1 MRNWAGQQIEPRAV
15 VWRGARD
22 GNTSSFKIGIVEK
35 IDEGKGNAR
44 VRWLF
49 EHRHMY
55 ATPPIG
61 SLKWQA
67 VNGPRP
73 IDTTS
78 TCTVQAL
85 CVVDPLTLDLGV
97 ASRVAEVLTAD
108 GGEL

>member
-1 MRNWAGQQIEPRAV
+1 MRNWAGQQIEPRTV

-22 GNTSSFKIGIVEK
+22 GNLSSFKIGVVVK
-35 IDEGKGNAR
+35 LDDAKGNAR

-55 ATPPIG
+55 APPPIG
-61 SLKWQA
+61 SLKWQP
-67 VNGPRP
+67 VDEPRP

-78 TCTVQAL
+78 TCTVQSL
-85 CVVDPLTLDLGV
+85 CVIDPLGLDLGV
-97 ASRVAEVLTAD
+97 AARIAEVLTAD